1 MFIDKATL
9 IIGILCI
16 CGWLL
21 ANAIVVCNYSI
32 KFMKEEFW
40 DNQNIFGK
48 LCSNVFYAPAWLVM
62 WVRTALVCVA
72 FWFFVIWYKV
82 FRYFARIHK
91 TAYSKAIKL
100 EL

>member
-1 MFIDKATL
+1 
-9 IIGILCI
+9 
-16 CGWLL
+16 
-21 ANAIVVCNYSI
+21 
-32 KFMKEEFW
+32 
-40 DNQNIFGK
+40 
-48 LCSNVFYAPAWLVM
+48 M